1 MQMVI
6 QTLIIIVIYFCLFST
21 TRVEVCSLLLA
32 HGADPTLLN
41 CHSKA
46 AVDAAPTKELQDKLS
61 CMFSFLFDLFLLSQ
75 PNIRCNI
82 WYRGHSKL
90 RCDKQINNSF
100 WNEVKMFNVS
110 IEVSWKMKC
119 MRRRKENNY
128 ASCIMSFSWSVL
140 VLTIALNLNQ
150 WVRKLNYSIYYC
162 KKYLLDAFIIK
173 QISTCSMETE
183 GLISKFKVYP
193 GCLPLTQTT
202 WWVEILYMYKNKQI
216 WHGGRMTAT
225 KYMCISKSAE
235 QTTLHHLKS
244 QPMFSEVLQME
255 WHKPFDF
262 PTVISGFP
270 M

>member
-61 CMFSFLFDLFLLSQ
+61 CMCSFLVDLFLLSQ

-90 RCDKQINNSF
+90 RCDRQINNSF
-100 WNEVKMFNVS
+100 WNEVKMFNVP

-140 VLTIALNLNQ
+140 ILTIALNLNQ
-150 WVRKLNYSIYYC
+150 WVRNYSIYYC
-162 KKYLLDAFIIK
+162 KKSLLDAFILLK

-193 GCLPLTQTT
+193 GCLP
-202 WWVEILYMYKNKQI
+202 
-216 WHGGRMTAT
+216 
-225 KYMCISKSAE
+225 
-235 QTTLHHLKS
+235 
-244 QPMFSEVLQME
+244 
-255 WHKPFDF
+255 
-262 PTVISGFP
+262 
-270 M
+270 